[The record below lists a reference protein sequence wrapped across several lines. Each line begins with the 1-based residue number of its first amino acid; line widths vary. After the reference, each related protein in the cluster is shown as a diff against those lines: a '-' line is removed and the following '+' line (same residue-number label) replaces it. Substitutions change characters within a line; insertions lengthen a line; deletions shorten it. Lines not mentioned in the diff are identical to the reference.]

1 MIHCYAGDEVP
12 TIWQCFLIKV
22 MFPSRRTLCP
32 LDKVYTL
39 SPRLDDFSRKYCRI
53 NDTRSWRSS
62 IGTVTYG
69 MWKRAYRRFRCV
81 EYARS
86 SSSVETSR
94 TLSSEI
100 HSGWGSIRNITDVC
114 NLYQRYKHAMLFSNA
129 FNWLMFQNWLADFV
143 ICFIEIKKK
152 IAKLLAFIPIML
164 IFNGC
169 LWFHKIERIEEGGR
183 ECLSECVPSIYFHDI

>member
-39 SPRLDDFSRKYCRI
+39 STRLDDFSRKYCKI

-69 MWKRAYRRFRCV
+69 MLKRAYRRLRCV
-81 EYARS
+81 EYVRS

-100 HSGWGSIRNITDVC
+100 HSGWGSIKNITDVC
-114 NLYQRYKHAMLFSNA
+114 NLQEIETCNVIFKCIQLINVSKLTCRFCDMLTV
-129 FNWLMFQNWLADFV
+129 LLKL
-143 ICFIEIKKK
+143 KKK
-152 IAKLLAFIPIML
+152 IAKLLSFIPIML
-164 IFNGC
+164 I
-169 LWFHKIERIEEGGR
+169 
-183 ECLSECVPSIYFHDI
+183 

>member
-1 MIHCYAGDEVP
+1 MLNIIKYKLFIVIHCYAGDEVP

-22 MFPSRRTLCP
+22 MFSSRRTLCP
-32 LDKVYTL
+32 LDNVYTL

-69 MWKRAYRRFRCV
+69 MLKRAYRRFRCM
-81 EYARS
+81 EYVRS

-114 NLYQRYKHAMLFSNA
+114 NLYQR
-129 FNWLMFQNWLADFV
+129 
-143 ICFIEIKKK
+143 
-152 IAKLLAFIPIML
+152 
-164 IFNGC
+164 
-169 LWFHKIERIEEGGR
+169 
-183 ECLSECVPSIYFHDI
+183 